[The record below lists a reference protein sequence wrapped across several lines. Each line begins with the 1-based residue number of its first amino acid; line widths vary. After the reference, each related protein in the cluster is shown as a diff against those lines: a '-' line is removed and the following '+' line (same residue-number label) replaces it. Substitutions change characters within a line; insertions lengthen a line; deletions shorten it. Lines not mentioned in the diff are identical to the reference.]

1 MISGARKITY
11 SIQPRENVTE
21 KFEISTITGIIQIRE
36 APDFELTQFYRFNVE
51 ASDNDGMESVANI
64 VVFVLD
70 VNDNAPRFEVTSA
83 DITVSETVSNS
94 FVIYTVNAVDGDA
107 ENKNNGNSYVTY
119 AIVSGNI
126 DNVFNINPHTGKLL

>member
-1 MISGARKITY
+1 
-11 SIQPRENVTE
+11 
-21 KFEISTITGIIQIRE
+21 
-36 APDFELTQFYRFNVE
+36 
-51 ASDNDGMESVANI
+51 MESVANI

-126 DNVFNINPHTGKLL
+126 DNVFNINPHTGKLLWFPIHPLI